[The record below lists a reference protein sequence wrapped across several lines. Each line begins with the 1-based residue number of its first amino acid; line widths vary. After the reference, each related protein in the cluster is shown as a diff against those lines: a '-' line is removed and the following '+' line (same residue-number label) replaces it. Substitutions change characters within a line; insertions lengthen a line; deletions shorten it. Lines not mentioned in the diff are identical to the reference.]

1 MNWSEYWPIPEPW
14 TLRPQSGGINNQTH
28 LVDTPAGAYFLR
40 IYRPDAALTRVQ
52 YELDVLHALQAEP
65 LPFGVPSPVRT
76 RSGDLLARVPGPDG
90 AETLATLVPLL
101 PGAAPDWAPGTRPT
115 AAFGQ
120 ALGQLTAALG
130 RVAVRPAPGVLPT
143 YGELHRAS
151 PAFSDPVTAPYQ
163 VDLPAD
169 QQARLAHLLEKML
182 EQVPSAYA
190 TLPLQPIHGDYVPF
204 NLLFEQGQVT
214 AVLDFEFAGLD
225 LRALDLATGL
235 AACGSNLWG
244 TGAEWP
250 AIESFVR
257 GYLRYLAITPAE
269 AAALPFVIRLRRAA
283 SFLHMAGR
291 YKLGVA
297 PEWLLAHGVEG
308 ALLMEDWLEVNAG
321 RLVEQLMHWSMEV
334 AR

>member
-28 LVDTPAGAYFLR
+28 FVDTPAGAYFLR
-40 IYRPDAALTRVQ
+40 IYRPDAALIRVR
-52 YELDVLHALQAEP
+52 YELDVLNALQAEP
-65 LPFGVPSPVRT
+65 LPFGVPAPVRT
-76 RSGDLLARVPGPDG
+76 RAGDLLARAPGPDG
-90 AETLATLVPLL
+90 DETLATLVPLL
-101 PGAAPDWAPGTRPT
+101 PGAAPDWAPAARPA

-130 RVAVRPAPGVLPT
+130 RVVVRPAPGAIPT

-151 PAFSDPVTAPYQ
+151 PAFPDPVKAPYQ

-169 QQARLAHLLEKML
+169 HQARLAHLLEAML
-182 EQVPSAYA
+182 EQAPPAYA

-204 NLLFEQGQVT
+204 NLLFAQANVT

-244 TGAEWP
+244 TGEEWA
-250 AIESFVR
+250 AIEAFVR
-257 GYLRYLAITPAE
+257 GYLRCMAITPAE
-269 AAALPFVIRLRRAA
+269 ATALPFTIRLRRAA
-283 SFLHMAGR
+283 SYLHMAGR
-291 YKLGVA
+291 YKLGIA
-297 PEWLLAHGVEG
+297 PEALLTHGVEG
-308 ALLMEDWLEVNAG
+308 ALFMEDWLEVNAG
-321 RLVEQLMHWSMEV
+321 RLVEQLMQWSMEV